1 MHRILLAYY
10 RILQANRPLPRLLD
24 WPLAPLSQLIWS
36 PHPDNGVR
44 FLAIRCYAL
53 QVGMSEGERVKIEKE
68 VLGDVS
74 KVDCPI
80 AYGVSEDGTTR
91 IVDGWVLPVVEL
103 ERVTHARD
111 ALLDPQ
117 EYFFP
122 DDDSREP
129 IHPAELRCVPIL
141 ISQNDR

>member
-53 QVGMSEGERVKIEKE
+53 QVGMAEVERVKIEKE
-68 VLGDVS
+68 VLGEVS
-74 KVDCPI
+74 QVSCLM
-80 AYGVSEDGTTR
+80 AYGFNVDGTVR
-91 IVDGWVLPVVEL
+91 EVDGWVLPVL
-103 ERVTHARD
+103 EQERIARSRNG
-111 ALLDPQ
+111 LMEPQ
-117 EYFFP
+117 EYY
-122 DDDSREP
+122 DSGETDFSEP
-129 IHPAELRCVPIL
+129 IHPADLR
-141 ISQNDR
+141 

>member
-1 MHRILLAYY
+1 MQMLRLGVTLISALILNLDAPPCD
-10 RILQANRPLPRLLD
+10 QANMHV
-24 WPLAPLSQLIWS
+24 A
-36 PHPDNGVR
+36 
-44 FLAIRCYAL
+44 
-53 QVGMSEGERVKIEKE
+53 K
-68 VLGDVS
+68 
-74 KVDCPI
+74 
-80 AYGVSEDGTTR
+80 

-129 IHPAELRCVPIL
+129 IHPAELRYVAIL
-141 ISQNDR
+141 ACRGLA